1 MADSFNPYAPPEAD
15 LDAPHEAGGVWR
27 DGGLV
32 RMERNATLPGRCVAC
47 NAPALPK
54 RVDRALYWTPWQWR
68 VAAWGTPLAMIGL
81 AFGGMETAGVLVLP
95 AIVILAIANAIIRK
109 RVEVELGLCARH
121 ARIRLALGW
130 AGVGCVAL
138 VMGSMFAIDLIGAGN
153 LATVIGA
160 AAVLLL
166 MVGIAY
172 SFTTSQRVAV
182 SRLNPQHAWLRGT
195 GQAFRDSLP
204 GWPQEPPRG

>member
-1 MADSFNPYAPPEAD
+1 MAESFNPYAPPEAA
-15 LDAPHEAGGVWR
+15 LDAPHAAGDVWR

-54 RVDRALYWTPWQWR
+54 RVDRTLYWTPWQWR
-68 VAAWGTPLAMIGL
+68 VAAWGTPLVLLGL
-81 AFGGMETAGVLVLP
+81 AFGGMETAGVLFVP

-109 RVEVELGLCARH
+109 RFEVELGLCARH
-121 ARIRLALGW
+121 ARIRQALGW
-130 AGVGCVAL
+130 AGIGCAAL
-138 VMGSMFAIDLIGAGN
+138 VMGSMFGIDIVGPGN

-166 MVGIAY
+166 VVGGAY
-172 SFTTSQRVAV
+172 SFTTSQRVTV
-182 SRLNPQHAWLRGT
+182 SRLTTQHAWLKGT
-195 GQAFRDSLP
+195 AAPFRDSLP
-204 GWPQEPPRG
+204 DWPQDPPRA